1 MSLERK
7 VVYLFVGKFL
17 DWLGD
22 ICQIEGTVD
31 YGDCLNQKLG
41 NF

>member
-17 DWLGD
+17 DWLVYVSQD
-22 ICQIEGTVD
+22 EGTVE
-31 YGDCLNQKLG
+31 C
-41 NF
+41 